1 LTGAANLNIRTGMR
15 LFTGIDLPEDVATN
29 LNGVVERLRHTAHLK
44 WTPVYNL
51 HVTTNFIGEW
61 PETRLQDLIDCL
73 RPLGNRAPIFLKIE
87 GIGWF
92 PNPHTPR
99 VLWAGINA
107 GPELEQ
113 LAGDTDE
120 ALAALG
126 VERETKKFSPHL
138 TLARIKDAVPLAP
151 VRQAIAQL
159 PTVHFGEFMANGFH
173 LYSST
178 PGPSGS
184 IYTHLAG
191 VPFLSE

>member
-1 LTGAANLNIRTGMR
+1 MR
-15 LFTGIDLPEDVATN
+15 LFTGIELPEAVATN
-29 LNGVVERLRHTAHLK
+29 LNGVVKRLRHTAHLK

-51 HVTTNFIGEW
+51 HLTTKFIGEW
-61 PETRLQDLIDCL
+61 PEARVPELIDCL
-73 RPLGNRAPIFLKIE
+73 GSLGQRAPIALKVE

-92 PNPHTPR
+92 PNPHSPR
-99 VLWAGINA
+99 VLWAGVQA
-107 GPELEQ
+107 GPEFTQ
-113 LAGDTDE
+113 LAADTDE

-126 VERETKKFSPHL
+126 VDRETKKFSPHL

-159 PTVHFGEFMANGFH
+159 PSVHFGDFVANRFH
-173 LYSST
+173 LYLST

-184 IYTHLAG
+184 IYTQLAG